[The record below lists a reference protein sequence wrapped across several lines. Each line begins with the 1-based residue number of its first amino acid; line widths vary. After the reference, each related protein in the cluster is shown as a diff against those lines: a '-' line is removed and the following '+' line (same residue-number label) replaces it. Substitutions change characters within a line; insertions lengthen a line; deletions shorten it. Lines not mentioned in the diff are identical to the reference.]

1 MSLAE
6 PPSLSHPAPLSRLTA
21 PKEETYFIFAL
32 LVSIAV
38 WLALAVS
45 VIGLV
50 YALIFGAF
58 LWIGNGLLAAHLRA
72 EAVRVGENQL
82 PALYASYL
90 QVCQRLGV
98 AQPPAL
104 YVVQAGG
111 TLNAFAARHAGRS
124 FVVVFSDFLDALG
137 PDSPEMKFI
146 LGHEIGH
153 LRSRHLLKQML
164 LAPGLFMPLL
174 GPAYRRSWE
183 TSCDRHGAFAADNVD
198 ASARAMLVLSGGKS
212 QPACE

>member
-82 PALYASYL
+82 PALYAS
-90 QVCQRLGV
+90 RF
-98 AQPPAL
+98 ASASASPNRPPF
-104 YVVQAGG
+104 
-111 TLNAFAARHAGRS
+111 TSSRPAARSTHSRPGTRAAAS
-124 FVVVFSDFLDALG
+124 WWCSPTSSTPLDRT
-137 PDSPEMKFI
+137 P
-146 LGHEIGH
+146 
-153 LRSRHLLKQML
+153 
-164 LAPGLFMPLL
+164 
-174 GPAYRRSWE
+174 RR
-183 TSCDRHGAFAADNVD
+183 
-198 ASARAMLVLSGGKS
+198 
-212 QPACE
+212 